1 MEADGRFDAVSD
13 FCRRWSALPNK
24 QRYRLVPELPL
35 HEMQLAAVTH
45 PSPWVRC
52 GCLSFLDHYASDDS
66 THVFLGALSD
76 PVPFVRS
83 MALHGL
89 SCERCRT
96 EELRVAEVVPVLTR
110 VLADDDSAEVRHKVV
125 PILMDLAGRSPS
137 AREALETASL
147 GDEDPFVR
155 QVATAALE
163 GRQQEARRSRHALL
177 RRARTR
183 KGKAAI
189 G

>member
-1 MEADGRFDAVSD
+1 MQVDGPFDAVGD

-24 QRYRLVPELPL
+24 QRYRLVPELPVR
-35 HEMQLAAVTH
+35 EMQLAAVTH
-45 PSPWVRC
+45 PSPWVRR

-66 THVFLGALSD
+66 TPVFLGALDD
-76 PVPFVRS
+76 PVPFVRE

-96 EELRVAEVVPVLTR
+96 AELCVADVVPVLNR
-110 VLADDDSAEVRHKVV
+110 VLADDDSPEVRHKVV
-125 PILMDLAGRSPS
+125 PILMDLASRSSS
-137 AREALETASL
+137 AREALARASL
-147 GDEDPFVR
+147 LDEDPFVR

-163 GRQQEARRSRHALL
+163 RREQDARRSRHALL
-177 RRARTR
+177 RRSRTR
-183 KGKAAI
+183 KGKAAV